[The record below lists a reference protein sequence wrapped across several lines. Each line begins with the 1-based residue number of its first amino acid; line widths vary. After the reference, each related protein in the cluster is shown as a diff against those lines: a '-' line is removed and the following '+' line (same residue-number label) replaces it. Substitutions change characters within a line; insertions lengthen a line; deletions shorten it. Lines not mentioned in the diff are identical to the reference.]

1 MSNVRL
7 RRLAADFER
16 MQSYVRRHPRV
27 TLVQTEGSPPEKY
40 QLQYVVRS
48 LRQVGGEMKT
58 IDTHLVEIVL
68 PRNYPRTPPQ
78 CRMLSPV
85 FHPNIAPHAI
95 CVGDHWGA
103 GEPLESI
110 VVRIGEMLAYQSYNV
125 KSPLNGDAARWVEQ
139 NLDRIPTD
147 TVSMLAEEDAAPP
160 TGPLLAG
167 QVAVATQAAA
177 QPPIPPLPDGG
188 YGVGP
193 IADGA
198 LPPPN
203 MYAAPASPYDQ
214 APYAPQQPYAP
225 QPFAQQ
231 PYVQQPPPY
240 APLPP
245 YAQQPPFAPPP
256 PPIPA
261 FVPPPPVTPPPFV
274 APPAAPAAEA
284 APAPQRIRVSCP
296 RCQKTYAVPATNRGR
311 TAKCQNCGEQ
321 FTL

>member
-7 RRLAADFER
+7 RRLAADYER

-27 TLVQTEGSPPEKY
+27 TLVQVEGSPPEKY

-48 LRQVGGEMKT
+48 LRQIGGEMKT

-147 TVSMLAEEDAAPP
+147 TVSMLAEEEAAPP

-167 QVAVATQAAA
+167 QVSVAPPVEAAPSPA
-177 QPPIPPLPDGG
+177 PPLPDDGG
-188 YGVGP
+188 YSVGP
-193 IADGA
+193 IPSGTA
-198 LPPPN
+198 P
-203 MYAAPASPYDQ
+203 PASSDPY
-214 APYAPQQPYAP
+214 YAPP
-225 QPFAQQ
+225 QFAQ
-231 PYVQQPPPY
+231 
-240 APLPP
+240 
-245 YAQQPPFAPPP
+245 PFAPPVYATPPLP
-256 PPIPA
+256 PP
-261 FVPPPPVTPPPFV
+261 PPPPVAPPPV
-274 APPAAPAAEA
+274 APPAVAPPAEA
-284 APAPQRIRVSCP
+284 ALAPQRIKVSCP
-296 RCQKTYAVPATNRGR
+296 RCQKTYAVPAANRGR